1 MPPGC
6 GPCPRPLANSAAT
19 PAQPAYRP
27 GGGQDQPGDLVGV
40 GDRRGVAGANLHGLG
55 ADAVGHEPQ
64 PVWVDHPVT
73 GAFLLAQLRRTL
85 HLAPGAMSFRTGR
98 LPRMNKA
105 PGAAWGGGADR
116 CPTCG
121 GNAGGRVLTYSGVA
135 RPPPVPG
142 LFQVSACASKGHGQ
156 APAWHH
162 LLRGRLAGASRRPR
176 SRPVQVPAMGGAVRP
191 RSTVEVVAEEL
202 GSSLR
207 WATATTTRTTS
218 SSPEQ

>member
-19 PAQPAYRP
+19 PAQPRVPTRRRPGPAWRP
-27 GGGQDQPGDLVGV
+27 GGGGRPP
-40 GDRRGVAGANLHGLG
+40 RRCWSELHGLG